1 MFGNL
6 SLYKLVLLNWT
17 THFHDWNVFVPLMQQ
32 SMRKEDENKG
42 CSDPCKKRFY
52 QVTNNMSTQFACLFF
67 FKSFHACAVVSVVTC

>member
-42 CSDPCKKRFY
+42 CSDPCKKRFKSLTIR
-52 QVTNNMSTQFACLFF
+52 QHSLLACSSL
-67 FKSFHACAVVSVVTC
+67 KASMLVL

>member
-6 SLYKLVLLNWT
+6 SLYKFVLLNWT

-52 QVTNNMSTQFACLFF
+52 QHSLLACSSL
-67 FKSFHACAVVSVVTC
+67 KASMLVL